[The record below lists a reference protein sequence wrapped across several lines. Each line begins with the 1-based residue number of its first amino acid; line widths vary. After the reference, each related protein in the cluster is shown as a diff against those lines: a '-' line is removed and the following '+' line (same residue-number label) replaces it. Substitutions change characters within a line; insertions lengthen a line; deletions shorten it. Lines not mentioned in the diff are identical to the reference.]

1 MTDDSTVIVWL
12 REYVKGFADMQ
23 DVSEKLSARYR
34 EPAERFKDCPRP
46 GLAQQ
51 GAA

>member
-23 DVSEKLSARYR
+23 DVSEVLAARYR
-34 EPAERFKDCPRP
+34 EQAERFKDCPRP